1 MEASGKK
8 GLRNVIIASALGGLL
23 VSGACIVM
31 TGATVD
37 KMKEQAVTAVANMP
51 AEAQPADNA
60 SNASSTSSASADGK
74 DASAEASKPAASD
87 SSSSASSSSAVSSEA
102 SSSASSGAAADAD
115 GSEDGAK
122 PSEGASDASE
132 DGKGAGAPA
141 GGDIEVVGSG
151 TRNGEKV
158 YIIKWGDTLSYI
170 SAETGFSVD
179 EIANLNE
186 IRDVNMIYADSALR
200 IPDEG

>member
-1 MEASGKK
+1 MAASGKT

-23 VSGACIVM
+23 VSGACIFM

-51 AEAQPADNA
+51 ADAQPADGA
-60 SNASSTSSASADGK
+60 SSASANGK
-74 DASAEASKPAASD
+74 DTSSDASKPGASD
-87 SSSSASSSSAVSSEA
+87 GSSSSASPSSDGNGDGKDGIGASQGSEG
-102 SSSASSGAAADAD
+102 SSGASAD
-115 GSEDGAK
+115 GNGDG
-122 PSEGASDASE
+122 SDGS
-132 DGKGAGAPA
+132 GV
-141 GGDIEVVGSG
+141 EVVGSG

-186 IRDVNMIYADSALR
+186 IRDVDLIYADSALR
-200 IPDEG
+200 IPDGD